1 MNSSMKRAVV
11 ILILVV
17 MAAGFSVTA
26 ASADMGPKPSI
37 TLTVTNG
44 PEEYYVAL
52 LSLRDHQPNKN
63 STLMLE
69 TVDEEYVKT
78 YLDSFCYDKWGWY
91 KSPVG
96 KNYYH
101 SSKDATYVFDYSV
114 PEQFRVIMIAGD
126 GTVYLS
132 ADLTKTEFDAECTY
146 DVITGMITEQ
156 REHAVASRI
165 AIVVV
170 NFLATI
176 LVETI
181 VLLFFYPCTARNLLC
196 LFLINALTNIP
207 FNIYMVYYNTS
218 RSWLMLG
225 PFFGGEIII
234 IFTEAI
240 LYSLLLRTKDGE
252 KSWSKGIR
260 FAVIGNL
267 FSAFSD
273 LLMPD
278 FMDYLKSI
286 VTGWIENFIK

>member
-1 MNSSMKRAVV
+1 MNDRVKRAVA

-17 MAAGFSVTA
+17 MAAGFSMTA
-26 ASADMGPKPSI
+26 ARADMGPKPSI

-44 PEEYYVAL
+44 PEEYYVGL
-52 LSLRDHQPNKN
+52 LYLSQYGKEKE
-63 STLMLE
+63 STLMLDV
-69 TVDEEYVKT
+69 VDDEHVKA
-78 YLDSFCYDKWGWY
+78 YLESFSYDKWCWY

-101 SSKDATYVFDYSV
+101 SSKDATYEFDYSV
-114 PEQFRVIMIAGD
+114 PEHFRVILITGD

-146 DVITGMITEQ
+146 DLITGMITEQ
-156 REHAVASRI
+156 REHAVANRI
-165 AIVVV
+165 ATVVV
-170 NFLATI
+170 NFLVTI
-176 LVETI
+176 FVEMI
-181 VLLFFYPCTARNLLC
+181 VLLLFYPCTARNLLC

-207 FNIYMVYYNTS
+207 FNVYMVYYNTS
-218 RSWLMLG
+218 RGWTMLG
-225 PFFGGEIII
+225 PLVRGELIII
-234 IFTEAI
+234 LTEAI

-252 KSWSKGIR
+252 KSWLKGIR

-273 LLMPD
+273 LFMSD
-278 FMDYLKSI
+278 FSDYLKSI